1 MNNKLSLDG
10 EPVNIEITN
19 NKDKSYYFYNFE
31 WEEILCAF
39 VYDTSVQEDIVLDM
53 FNKSKNNKK
62 NGYKLLCFALQWIKE
77 NKDLNKVK
85 TVSLASVPHK
95 IDGKRDQE
103 RLNSYYRRIGFI
115 NNSDNHDFIQNIDSL
130 IIQCKT
136 KNTATK
142 MASGLMKPKS
152 AKRRRKSKTMS
163 KTR

>member
-1 MNNKLSLDG
+1 MNNKQLILDG
-10 EPVNIEITN
+10 SSVIIKITY

-31 WEEILCAF
+31 WENILCAF
-39 VYDTSVQEDIVLDM
+39 VYDTSVQEDIVLDI

-115 NNSDNHDFIQNIDSL
+115 DNKTDHDFLQDIDTL
-130 IIQCKT
+130 VIQCKT
-136 KNTATK
+136 K
-142 MASGLMKPKS
+142 
-152 AKRRRKSKTMS
+152 
-163 KTR
+163 KTRGVIHK